1 MGEASNYILVILSIN
16 LMMGMVALGIQS
28 IDPQSDLLLSN
39 KLFGRSNSADDN
51 LVVSSV
57 NNATGVYSYDWNNT
71 FGSLGGSSSLV
82 QNSQSIAPDWIRSG
96 YNWIIGAGRSYINF
110 VGAPFTI
117 ASGLGLDSELSA
129 LIGSFFGIFGTF
141 ILLNWILGRST

>member
-96 YNWIIGAGRSYINF
+96 YNWIIGEGRSYINF